1 MGSDVIFLRNGK
13 EWGWERPVNCG
24 DLFGLGEF
32 MQSLGCIFPDIILY
46 SLYGS
51 VEFVSHTAGYVFH
64 TVVFV
69 SHTVGQRNL
78 YGFCLFSIRT
88 FSNFRP

>member
-1 MGSDVIFLRNGK
+1 MGMEEARK
-13 EWGWERPVNCG
+13 WG
-24 DLFGLGEF
+24 DLLGGGEF
-32 MQSLGCIFPDIILY
+32 IQSLGCIFPGITSY

-78 YGFCLFSIRT
+78 YGFCLFSIGT
-88 FSNFRP
+88 FPNFRP